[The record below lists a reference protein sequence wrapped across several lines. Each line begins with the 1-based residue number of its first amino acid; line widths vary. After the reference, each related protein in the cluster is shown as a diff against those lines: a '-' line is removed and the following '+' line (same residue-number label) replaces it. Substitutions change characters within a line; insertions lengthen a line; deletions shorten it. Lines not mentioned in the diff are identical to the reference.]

1 MLCSGLDTVMSD
13 DEDHIPATREHALPD
28 PPAPAGRFGTMR
40 LSDAQLRG
48 EEPVPLRRDL
58 PDTPE
63 EASFVEDEE
72 TTAVL
77 PFEPLQDEATQPNA
91 FPPPEP
97 PEVDPY
103 DEPTLIEPPDGA

>member
-1 MLCSGLDTVMSD
+1 MSD
-13 DEDHIPATREHALPD
+13 DEDDIPATREHALPD

-48 EEPVPLRRDL
+48 EAPVPLRPRSL
-58 PDTPE
+58 PDAPE

-77 PFEPLQDEATQPNA
+77 PFEPLEDETTQPNA
-91 FPPPEP
+91 LPPEP
-97 PEVDPY
+97 EPPHDPY
-103 DEPTLIEPPDGA
+103 DEPTLIERPDSA